1 LSSKK
6 EGYRILR
13 KREEQY
19 LCKLENALK
28 VARLRLAR
36 ARMIYAPSFRFPSS
50 LGRRIRV
57 LSSDKTGLYIRAV
70 DYNRGNIYFGELLRH
85 HRAARARS
93 FVRLARDCTEL
104 SELNGESK
112 RRGDPA

>member
-1 LSSKK
+1 
-6 EGYRILR
+6 
-13 KREEQY
+13 
-19 LCKLENALK
+19 
-28 VARLRLAR
+28 
-36 ARMIYAPSFRFPSS
+36 MIYAPSFRFPSS

-85 HRAARARS
+85 CAAVPHALVRS
-93 FVRLARDCTEL
+93 FTWRAIAREL